1 MKSPM
6 RDYDETY
13 RAFRLE
19 VPTHFNFGGD
29 VVDRWAKESDHL
41 ALIWCDEAGAE
52 RRFTFSEISRLS
64 SQCANLFASLGLHR
78 GDRILIML
86 PRLPE
91 WQIAMVGAL
100 KLGAI
105 PIPCIDMLTEG
116 DVAYRI
122 AHSGARGAVTM
133 AASVAKFTGAKLPT
147 RVSIG
152 AADGWIEFNAG
163 ITNQPDDFAPVPLAA
178 EEPAIIYYT
187 SGSTGKPKGV
197 THAARALFAWRIS
210 AWYWPALTA
219 SDVMWC
225 TTDTGWSKAGT
236 SILFGPW
243 SCGSTVLFYNGRF
256 DARKRFELIEK
267 YRVSVFCAAATELR
281 QLVLQDIGGCDI
293 SSLRLAISA
302 GETVNPEII
311 ERWRALTGLK
321 LLDGYG
327 QTETL
332 MTVLNYPPMPVK
344 PGSMGRPLP
353 GTAIAVFDAEN
364 RPVSRGEAGRL
375 MIRLPNLQM
384 MLGYW
389 NDEELTRASRVEACG
404 ATWFDSGDL
413 VRLDPDGYLFYMG
426 RADDL
431 INSGGY
437 RIGPAEVENAVSEH
451 PAVQECAAVASP
463 DPERG
468 EVVKAFVVLRPG
480 MAGSEA
486 LAKEIQDHVK
496 RVTAPYKY
504 PRRIEFIDNLPKTP
518 TGKIRRRVLRD
529 QEYGVT
535 GGNLAKEN

>member
-1 MKSPM
+1 MQSPM
-6 RDYDETY
+6 HDYEDTY
-13 RAFRLE
+13 GSFHLE
-19 VPTHFNFGGD
+19 LPKQFNFGGD
-29 VVDRWAKESDHL
+29 VVDRWARESDHA
-41 ALIWCDEAGAE
+41 ALIWCDETGAE

-64 SQCANLFASLGLHR
+64 NRCANLFAALGLRR

-91 WQIAMVGAL
+91 WQISMVAAV

-105 PIPCIDMLTEG
+105 PIPCIDMLTEA
-116 DVAYRI
+116 DVAYRV
-122 AHSGARGAVTM
+122 AHSGARAAVTT
-133 AASVAKFTGAKLPT
+133 AANVVKFAGAKLRA
-147 RVSIG
+147 RVCVG
-152 AADGWIEFNAG
+152 AADGWVEFGAG
-163 ITNQPDDFAPVPLAA
+163 IAGESDDFAHVALAA

-210 AWYWPALTA
+210 AWYWPALTP

-281 QLVLQDIGGCDI
+281 QLVLQDIGAWDI

-311 ERWRALTGLK
+311 ERWRALTGRM

-332 MTVLNYPPMPVK
+332 MTVLNYPPMPMK

-353 GTAIAVFDAEN
+353 GTAVAVFDGDN
-364 RPVSRGEAGRL
+364 RPVAPGNAGRL
-375 MIRLPNLQM
+375 MIRIPNPQM

-389 NDEELTRASRVEACG
+389 KDEELTRASRIEAAG
-404 ATWFDSGDL
+404 ATWFESGDL
-413 VRLDPDGYLFYMG
+413 VRIDADGYLFYLG

-463 DPERG
+463 DPARG

-480 MAGSEA
+480 EVASEL
-486 LAKEIQDHVK
+486 LAKEIQEHVK

-504 PRRIEFIDNLPKTP
+504 PRRVEFIDNLPKTP

-529 QEYGVT
+529 QEFGMAGRST
-535 GGNLAKEN
+535 TKEN

>member
-1 MKSPM
+1 M
-6 RDYDETY
+6 RDYHETC
-13 RAFRLE
+13 RSFRLE
-19 VPTHFNFGGD
+19 VPTHFNFGGN
-29 VVDRWAKESDHL
+29 VVDRWAENSDHL
-41 ALIWCDEAGAE
+41 ALIWCDETGAE
-52 RRFTFSEISRLS
+52 RRFTFGDISRLS
-64 SQCANLFASLGLHR
+64 NRCANLLAALGLCR
-78 GDRILIML
+78 GDRVLIML

-91 WQIAMVGAL
+91 WQITMVGAL

-122 AHSGARGAVTM
+122 AHSGARGAVTT
-133 AASVAKFTGAKLPT
+133 AANVGKFEGASKLT
-147 RVSIG
+147 VRVSIG
-152 AADGWIEFNAG
+152 AAPGWVDFGAGVDGQSEN
-163 ITNQPDDFAPVPLAA
+163 FAPAPLAA
-178 EEPAIIYYT
+178 DEPAIIYYT

-197 THAARALFAWRIS
+197 THASHALFAWRVS

-219 SDVMWC
+219 SDLMWC

-243 SCGSTVLFYNGRF
+243 SCGSAVLFYNGRF
-256 DARKRFELIEK
+256 DAQKRFELLEK

-281 QLVLQDIGGCDI
+281 QLVLQDIRGCDL

-311 ERWRALTGLK
+311 ERWRVLTGLK

-332 MTVLNYPPMPVK
+332 MTVLNYPGMAVK

-353 GTAIAVFDAEN
+353 GTATAVFDAEN
-364 RPVSRGEAGRL
+364 RPVAQGEAGRL
-375 MIRLPNLQM
+375 MIQLPNPQM

-389 NDEELTRASRVEACG
+389 NDAKLTRAAMVEACG

-413 VRLDPDGYLFYMG
+413 VRMDADGYVFYVG

-437 RIGPAEVENAVSEH
+437 RIGPTEVENAVSEH

-463 DPERG
+463 DAERG

-480 MAGSEA
+480 VVGNEG
-486 LAKEIQDHVK
+486 LAKEIQEHVK

-504 PRRIEFIDNLPKTP
+504 PRRVEFIDTLPKTP
-518 TGKIRRRVLRD
+518 TGKIRRRQLRD
-529 QEYGVT
+529 QEYAVPAKSATT
-535 GGNLAKEN
+535 GE